1 MKLESLIDKSCY
13 ATIATITTK
22 ESVEKLEFFYQYNKG
37 LIDKFPQVIISTNAA
52 DDASIH
58 AINLYHN
65 TWRRLVPNCII
76 LHSDENRGHM
86 FGTIDLEEDI
96 LKYVKR
102 NMPEVQYLWKS
113 MDDVITTADLLDV
126 EVEEVEFYY
135 LPGFS
140 YESIQK
146 AGGKENLR
154 KIYDAFDSGFY
165 TPQTPFFILDI
176 TNIDNLY
183 GNDIDTKIDI
193 YQEVKARNPSVNP
206 WDMPFDI
213 KFDCETHLGRTTKDL
228 KKYCLV
234 EDKFDD
240 LLDMVEIHKI
250 GDPSH
255 KNIYFEKLGICH
267 YHFYKDLIYNV

>member
-1 MKLESLIDKSCY
+1 MKLQSLTSKSCY
-13 ATIATITTK
+13 ATIATIT
-22 ESVEKLEFFYQYNKG
+22 EDSFDKLNLFMQYNEE
-37 LIDKFPQVIISTNAA
+37 LIKQFPHVIISTNSLE
-52 DDASIH
+52 DTPIRKV
-58 AINLYHN
+58 NQYHN
-65 TWRRLVPNCII
+65 TWRRMVPNCVI
-76 LHSDENRGHM
+76 LHSDKNRGHM

-96 LKYVKR
+96 LKHIKKEL
-102 NMPEVQYLWKS
+102 PEVQYLWKS
-113 MDDVITTADLLDV
+113 MDDVITTTDLLDV
-126 EVEEVEFYY
+126 EVEEAEFYY

-176 TNIDNLY
+176 TNINSLY
-183 GNDIDTKIDI
+183 GSDIDIKINI
-193 YQEVKARNPSVNP
+193 YKEVKARNPAVKP
-206 WDMPFDI
+206 WEVPFNI

-228 KKYCLV
+228 KKFCLLK
-234 EDKFDD
+234 DQFKD
-240 LLDMVEIHKI
+240 LLDMVEINKI

-255 KNIYFEKLGICH
+255 KNIYFEKLGVCH